1 MTCVGIDCEWNYQ
14 EGTDEIT
21 RLLQLSFPGEKVVV
35 INLSKIGIF
44 DAESFPVILK
54 NLLEIELFLFC
65 GRQVSIDCSRIDKL
79 GVHLTNYF
87 ELRNAALHN
96 DPDMSGTTLEQLASK
111 YLGLALNKTCYKE
124 DFSVYPLPFNL

>member
-1 MTCVGIDCEWNYQ
+1 MA
-14 EGTDEIT
+14 
-21 RLLQLSFPGEKVVV
+21 V
-35 INLSKIGIF
+35 IHLRKIGIF
-44 DAESFPVILK
+44 NIESFPASLK
-54 NLLEIELFLFC
+54 NLLKIELFLF
-65 GRQVSIDCSRIDKL
+65 GRRQVSIDCSRIDKL